1 MDKPTFVYPAS
12 DLDRSRNLLAILGSF
27 WARTYTRTDQ
37 VSSYAEG
44 TAALVAQNHRNLLE
58 VVAAMSRFD
67 VPLYHTELW
76 TPIVLRKSQRNSAA
90 TNLPR
95 FDRTAEVFGGRL
107 VFDTAAEMP
116 YYSYP
121 KPAQLARAA
130 NIFDRLTAPKLAL
143 AENVDYVIDEERA
156 AIVFVTDPFESPHV
170 IKKGIYSSEQLVDEE
185 ITLWAF
191 MGQFDYEY
199 VYNQFAY
206 ALGLR
211 LATSQSSKDLM
222 NAVFS
227 GLVNGGA
234 SAADLDLAFSAI
246 TGVPLAKGHET
257 VEVLQRDA
265 YGSLIITDQSVYRFN
280 EDAVPLVTEG
290 QQVRPGQ
297 ALVDALQIIELTDGV
312 PPADLPALAL
322 DKGFLAAC
330 FYGDLLFENK
340 DVPLEVDTEHTS
352 GYTFV
357 RFALGGFPADVS
369 RFFEELHARGK
380 ADAEQAPDPCA
391 TRPRRRGTLAHMLDR
406 RARPD
411 SEPTAANLPATINPL
426 RFLTA
431 NILRNNVF
439 LVRIKSA
446 TLGQNRQGL
455 YNMRHLRQLLP
466 PQSAMIVIYEIGGV
480 RDAVD
485 GEQNL
490 DENVTTFT
498 GMEPLYDAVVEN
510 LVRDAGATA
519 RSISGT
525 CQ

>member
-1 MDKPTFVYPAS
+1 
-12 DLDRSRNLLAILGSF
+12 
-27 WARTYTRTDQ
+27 
-37 VSSYAEG
+37 
-44 TAALVAQNHRNLLE
+44 
-58 VVAAMSRFD
+58 
-67 VPLYHTELW
+67 
-76 TPIVLRKSQRNSAA
+76 
-90 TNLPR
+90 
-95 FDRTAEVFGGRL
+95 
-107 VFDTAAEMP
+107 MP
-116 YYSYP
+116 
-121 KPAQLARAA
+121 
-130 NIFDRLTAPKLAL
+130 
-143 AENVDYVIDEERA
+143 
-156 AIVFVTDPFESPHV
+156 
-170 IKKGIYSSEQLVDEE
+170 
-185 ITLWAF
+185 
-191 MGQFDYEY
+191 
-199 VYNQFAY
+199 
-206 ALGLR
+206 
-211 LATSQSSKDLM
+211 
-222 NAVFS
+222 
-227 GLVNGGA
+227 
-234 SAADLDLAFSAI
+234 
-246 TGVPLAKGHET
+246 
-257 VEVLQRDA
+257 
-265 YGSLIITDQSVYRFN
+265 
-280 EDAVPLVTEG
+280 
-290 QQVRPGQ
+290 
-297 ALVDALQIIELTDGV
+297 
-312 PPADLPALAL
+312 
-322 DKGFLAAC
+322 
-330 FYGDLLFENK
+330 
-340 DVPLEVDTEHTS
+340 
-352 GYTFV
+352 
-357 RFALGGFPADVS
+357 
-369 RFFEELHARGK
+369 ARGK